1 MPTLYLRD
9 VPEHVIQELRRRASA
24 SRRSLNAE
32 AIVCLEQALERSGTA
47 EPLVLEDIVSRL
59 DEFAERTRDKWGSE
73 DSADIIREGREERGD
88 W

>member
-9 VPEHVIQELRRRASA
+9 VPEHVIAELRRRATA

-32 AIVCLEQALERSGTA
+32 VIVCLEQALERSGATQ
-47 EPLVLEDIVSRL
+47 PLDVEGIVSRL
-59 DEFAERTRDKWGSE
+59 DEFAERTKDKWGS
-73 DSADIIREGREERGD
+73 DDTVDIIREGREERGD